1 MHLHGHNA
9 RACIKLRSDKLDNR
23 GMVVD
28 FGDVKKDI
36 KAWIDDRL
44 DHTMLL
50 AQDDPIIEVLEQA
63 GEKFFVMADNPTAE
77 NIAKLIYE
85 YVVSLNY
92 PVVSV
97 SLWETDTSYA
107 EYAPG

>member
-9 RACIKLRSDKLDNR
+9 RACIKLKSDELDHR

-28 FGDVKKDI
+28 FGDVKRDI
-36 KAWIDDRL
+36 KGWIDDNL

-50 AQDDPIIEVLEQA
+50 AQDDPIIEVLKQA
-63 GEKFFVMADNPTAE
+63 GEKFFVMPDNPTAE
-77 NIAKLIYE
+77 NIAKLIFE
-85 YVVSLNY
+85 HVANRNY

-97 SLWETDTSYA
+97 ILWETETSYA
-107 EYAPG
+107 QYAP